1 MTSTP
6 VTLDRIDRKIIAILQ
21 ADARIANVELA
32 ARVGL
37 SPTPCSRRVKRLED
51 SGVITGYGARVNQA
65 ALGNGVT
72 VLITVRLSQPTS
84 EAISAF
90 VEAVQAAPEITQC
103 QLVTGNIDYLL
114 TVRTRDVDAL
124 REWVMNELKRIPA
137 VTETATLLVLDTVKS
152 VE

>member
-1 MTSTP
+1 M
-6 VTLDRIDRKIIAILQ
+6 
-21 ADARIANVELA
+21 
-32 ARVGL
+32 GL

-51 SGVITGYGARVNQA
+51 RGVITGYGARVNQA

-72 VLITVRLSQPTS
+72 VLITVRLSQPTP

-90 VEAVQAAPEITQC
+90 VEAVQAAAEITQC
-103 QLVTGNIDYLL
+103 LLVTGNLDYIL

-124 REWVMNELKRIPA
+124 REWVLTELKRIPA
-137 VTETATLLVLDTVKS
+137 VTETATMLVLDTVKS